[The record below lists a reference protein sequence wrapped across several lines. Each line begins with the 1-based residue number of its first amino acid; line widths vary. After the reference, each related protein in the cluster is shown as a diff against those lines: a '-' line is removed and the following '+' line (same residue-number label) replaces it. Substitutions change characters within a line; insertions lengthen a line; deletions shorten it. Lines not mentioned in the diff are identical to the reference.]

1 VSTVRWAR
9 IGYSLVAWLFAIAA
23 IIQIYLA
30 GTAISQLGGTNDFEL
45 HRNIGYGIAILGL
58 ILLVLSFAAKM
69 PARVIGATALL
80 FVLMIVQSVLVFM
93 KVDQPNI
100 AALHPVIGFIIVLLA
115 AWLAWRTLTYIRAP
129 LPPEPVRASPPSAPT
144 PAPRPTLDQQDEQED
159 RL

>member
-1 VSTVRWAR
+1 MSAARWAR

-23 IIQIYLA
+23 VIQVYLA
-30 GTAISQLGGTNDFEL
+30 GQGVFATHSFEL
-45 HRNIGYGIAILGL
+45 HRNVGYAIGILGL

-69 PARVIGATALL
+69 PLRVIGATALL

-93 KVDQPNI
+93 KTDQPNI
-100 AALHPVIGFIIVLLA
+100 AALHPVNGFLIVLLA
-115 AWLAWRTLTYIRAP
+115 VWIAWKTLAYLRSP
-129 LPPEPVRASPPSAPT
+129 LPPEPVAASPAPRTT